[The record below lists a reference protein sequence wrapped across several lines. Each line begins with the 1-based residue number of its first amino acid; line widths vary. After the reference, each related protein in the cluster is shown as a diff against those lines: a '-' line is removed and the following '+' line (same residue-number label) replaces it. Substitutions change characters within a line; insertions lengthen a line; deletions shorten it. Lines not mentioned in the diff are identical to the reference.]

1 MNLEKPTDAHTP
13 DPANPQ
19 FGSGANDYPSALPQY
34 TQLSQNLPVTQ
45 SQISYNHIT
54 YALALFSYF
63 TAGLTWIIPIVM
75 NYLKRDEARNTWLY
89 SHFDWQIKTF
99 WYSIF
104 FWMIGF
110 IMVIFATGGLF
121 FGAAFDS
128 NHTMGGSFIVGAL
141 GGLIIVATVLW
152 HLYRI
157 IRGWIA
163 LSNGRAVP

>member
-1 MNLEKPTDAHTP
+1 
-13 DPANPQ
+13 
-19 FGSGANDYPSALPQY
+19 
-34 TQLSQNLPVTQ
+34 
-45 SQISYNHIT
+45 
-54 YALALFSYF
+54 
-63 TAGLTWIIPIVM
+63 M

-104 FWMIGF
+104 FWVIGF
-110 IMVIFATGGLF
+110 VMVIFATGGLF
-121 FGAAFDS
+121 FGAAVDS